1 MKYVAIC
8 AKGLEDMTQ
17 LEIKELLNVNSE
29 VLIPGR
35 VAFETENIE
44 TFISKTQSS
53 IKVYELKQHAHSLD
67 EIKTFPIEGKF
78 KATCSRK
85 GAHKFSSNDVE
96 KEIGKR
102 FFEEGNKV
110 DLKEPKVIVFID
122 IVDED
127 YFIGIDLTPKL
138 LSKREYRIKIHNQ
151 SINSCIAY
159 SLVRLSGFDETKILL
174 DPFAKDGAVTIEAAR
189 FQKGKIFALDELF
202 PCVRNVEINSK
213 LAGVRKDVNVSRM
226 AVEWLDTK
234 FKEKEIDCVVSAI
247 PFASK
252 TVPENLVKKIYKEL
266 FYQLDFILKKDG
278 VVVLISPKIELLKE
292 MNEKLEIVEERQ
304 VSTSSL
310 EYYVIVFKKKS

>member
-29 VLIPGR
+29 ILIPGR
-35 VAFETENIE
+35 VVFETEDIAR
-44 TFISKTQSS
+44 FISKTQSA
-53 IKVYELKQHAHSLD
+53 IKVYELRQHVKSLE
-67 EIKTFPIEGKF
+67 EIKTFQIEGKF
-78 KATCSRK
+78 KVSCSRK
-85 GAHKFSSNDVE
+85 GAHKFCSMDVE

-102 FFEEGNKV
+102 FFEKGNKV
-110 DLKEPKVIVFID
+110 DLKKPELIVFVD

-127 YFIGIDLTPKL
+127 YFVGIDLTPIL

-159 SLVRLSGFDETKILL
+159 GLVRLSGFDENKTLL
-174 DPFAKDGAVTIEAAR
+174 DPFTKDGIIVIEAAR
-189 FQKGKIFALDELF
+189 YKEGNIFALDELF

-213 LAGVRKDVNVSRM
+213 LAGLRKGINVSRM

-234 FKEKEIDCVVSAI
+234 FQEKEIDCVVSAI

-252 TVPENLVKKIYKEL
+252 TVPENTIKKIYKEL
-266 FYQLDFILKKDG
+266 FYQLDFILKKNG
-278 VVVLISPKIELLKE
+278 KVVLISPKIGLLKE
-292 MNEKLEIVEERQ
+292 MNENLKIIEERR
-304 VSTSSL
+304 VSTNSL
-310 EYYVIVFKKKS
+310 DYDVIVFKK